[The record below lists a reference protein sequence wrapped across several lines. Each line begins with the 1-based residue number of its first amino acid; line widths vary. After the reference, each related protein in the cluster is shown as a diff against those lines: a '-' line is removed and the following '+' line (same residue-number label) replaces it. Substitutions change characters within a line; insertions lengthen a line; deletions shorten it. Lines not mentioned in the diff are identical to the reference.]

1 MYQGFETFFVPM
13 NVSIALKEVFYARSR
28 RKNSKKSLTFGKP
41 EWKSKLDKEIKVENI

>member
-13 NVSIALKEVFYARSR
+13 NVSIALKEVLCKVKKKKF
-28 RKNSKKSLTFGKP
+28 KKSLTFGKP